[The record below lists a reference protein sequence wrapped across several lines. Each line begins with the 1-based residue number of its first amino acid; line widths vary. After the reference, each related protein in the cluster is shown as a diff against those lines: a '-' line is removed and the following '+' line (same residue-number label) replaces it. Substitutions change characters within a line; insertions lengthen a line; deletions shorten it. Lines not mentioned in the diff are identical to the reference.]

1 MVKINKTKF
10 MRSKEA
16 SKILGIHPRTLYLWE
31 EKGIIETIRSNLKNG
46 KRFYNVEK
54 YLKNQGLSCHKII
67 NETEIKCSKIG
78 DLEKE
83 EKIKICYAKVS
94 SVGQKEDLERQK
106 KTLKEKYPKYHLIED
121 IGSWINLTKK
131 GLLKIIELGI
141 NGKIEEFVIA
151 HKNRLARFGYDL
163 IEFIIIFKW
172 KNNNNK

>member
-1 MVKINKTKF
+1 MF
-10 MRSKEA
+10 
-16 SKILGIHPRTLYLWE
+16 
-31 EKGIIETIRSNLKNG
+31 KNRG
-46 KRFYNVEK
+46 FRKR
-54 YLKNQGLSCHKII
+54 
-67 NETEIKCSKIG
+67 
-78 DLEKE
+78 E

-151 HKNRLARFGYDL
+151 HKDRLARFGYDL

>member
-83 EKIKICYAKVS
+83 
-94 SVGQKEDLERQK
+94 K
-106 KTLKEKYPKYHLIED
+106 KK
-121 IGSWINLTKK
+121 
-131 GLLKIIELGI
+131 
-141 NGKIEEFVIA
+141 
-151 HKNRLARFGYDL
+151 
-163 IEFIIIFKW
+163 
-172 KNNNNK
+172 